1 VLLDLIG
8 RLARNSRELWI
19 VQTLQM
25 ATEQSEEATMSPT
38 RRELITAMAAA
49 AITNPACALPNE
61 HTQSQ
66 GKPPLLSPLSKAL
79 LQEFGLKYPIFEA
92 PHGPQTSPELAI
104 AVSNAGAMGALA
116 SLDTPEMARSAVAKV
131 RPGTKGYF
139 VVNFILQFE
148 PALSAALDAGHRS
161 SSSPG
166 RSAFVFRTAGLR
178 CTEPCEIALLSCGMP
193 LDVPHQGRDRARA
206 M

>member
-1 VLLDLIG
+1 
-8 RLARNSRELWI
+8 
-19 VQTLQM
+19 M

-139 VVNFILQFE
+139 VVNFILQFVSWAE
-148 PALSAALDAGHRS
+148 YPIFFSARLSVFSLIRS
-161 SSSPG
+161 FRSQ
-166 RSAFVFRTAGLR
+166 RSALQRGVCVR
-178 CTEPCEIALLSCGMP
+178 
-193 LDVPHQGRDRARA
+193 HDR
-206 M
+206 